1 MDCEREAWLP
11 FFSVIYYAVNH
22 AVKEKTLDNH
32 MKIKGLQSFKW
43 CLQESNQGHMDFQ
56 SIALPT
62 ELRHQLRVGK
72 NIKILLYQAL
82 FKLIVNYNYKVFYSC
97 YFLSDNKST

>member
-1 MDCEREAWLP
+1 
-11 FFSVIYYAVNH
+11 
-22 AVKEKTLDNH
+22 
-32 MKIKGLQSFKW
+32 
-43 CLQESNQGHMDFQ
+43 MDFQ

-82 FKLIVNYNYKVFYSC
+82 FKLIVNYNHKVFYSC